1 MKCLSKIIS
10 KDIGIKVGD
19 ILIFNT
25 SQAFLIL
32 SGETNYDYMAVQ
44 ILNNGNEELGNI
56 TYCNEDIN
64 DLEEQLTGDFGKCIV
79 KNIRDV
85 SITF

>member
-10 KDIGIKVGD
+10 RNTGIKVGD

-32 SGETNYDYMAVQ
+32 SLYDDFIAVQ
-44 ILNNGNEELGNI
+44 IFNNDNEELGDI
-56 TYCNEDIN
+56 TYYSDDIN
-64 DLEEQLTGDFGKCIV
+64 YLEKQLACDFGEYIV
-79 KNIRDV
+79 KNMRDV